1 MSVRELQTREE
12 GGKKLSK
19 SQASIK
25 SIEMARDIMA
35 WHKIDLTNPEKVAER
50 IDAYFLLM
58 EKYGSRP
65 LIAPLALALGLER
78 TKLIEISKNVDNLKI
93 PSETRELITM
103 AYRVLEGTWEYNFAN
118 GSYNPVTGIFLGK
131 NHFGYTDQQDIV
143 VAPKGI
149 GVEQSKE
156 EIEQKYIE
164 SVVVD

>member
-1 MSVRELQTREE
+1 MAVKELQTKEE
-12 GGKKLSK
+12 RKLNK
-19 SQASIK
+19 RQASIQ
-25 SIEMARDIMA
+25 SIEMARDIMT
-35 WHKIDLTNPEKVAER
+35 WHPIELTNPEQVAER
-50 IDAYFLLM
+50 IDSYFLLM

-65 LIAPLALALGLER
+65 LVSPLALALGIDR
-78 TKLIEISKNVDNLKI
+78 QKLMEITKNVDNLKI
-93 PSETRELITM
+93 PAETRELITK
-103 AYRVLEGTWEYNFAN
+103 AYGVLEGTWEYNFAN
-118 GSYNPVTGIFLGK
+118 GSYNPITGIFLGK

>member
-1 MSVRELQTREE
+1 MAVRELQTKEE
-12 GGKKLSK
+12 RKLNK
-19 SQASIK
+19 RQASLQ
-25 SIEMARDIMA
+25 SIEMARDIMT
-35 WHKIDLTNPEKVAER
+35 WHPIDLADPEKVAER

-65 LIAPLALALGLER
+65 LVSPLALALGIDR
-78 TKLIEISKNVDNLKI
+78 NKLMEICKNVDGLKI
-93 PSETRELITM
+93 PTETRELIKK
-103 AYRVLEGTWEYNFAN
+103 AYGVLEGTWEYNFAN
-118 GSYNPVTGIFLGK
+118 GSYNPITGIFLGK

-156 EIEQKYIE
+156 EIEQKYLE